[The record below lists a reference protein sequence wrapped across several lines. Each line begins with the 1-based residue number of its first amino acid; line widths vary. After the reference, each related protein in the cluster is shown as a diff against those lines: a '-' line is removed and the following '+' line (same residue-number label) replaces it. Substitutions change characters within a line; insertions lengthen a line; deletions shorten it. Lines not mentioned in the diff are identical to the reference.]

1 MFAKLLITTF
11 VIDRTSKLST
21 HAPKAFQ
28 VNCCLFKLGTQK
40 FQRNFCFKST
50 GASSLRGA
58 PDIRALIKKFPEI
71 ELKKE
76 RIVLEVKQC
85 QLFSVHL
92 KQLFCEVSYKK
103 YHQRLSQHR
112 AMTLC
117 NQPYISVQTSQELRM
132 LSRSLSVYQCLLVS
146 TSFYQCLLVSNSDF

>member
-28 VNCCLFKLGTQK
+28 VNCCLFKLGTWK
-40 FQRNFCFKST
+40 FQRNFFFKST
-50 GASSLRGA
+50 SASSLRGA

-76 RIVLEVKQC
+76 RIVLEVK
-85 QLFSVHL
+85 
-92 KQLFCEVSYKK
+92 
-103 YHQRLSQHR
+103 
-112 AMTLC
+112 
-117 NQPYISVQTSQELRM
+117 
-132 LSRSLSVYQCLLVS
+132 
-146 TSFYQCLLVSNSDF
+146 

>member
-28 VNCCLFKLGTQK
+28 VNCCLFKLGTWK
-40 FQRNFCFKST
+40 FQTNFCFKST

-103 YHQRLSQHR
+103 YHQRWRQHR
-112 AMTLC
+112 AKHYTVLKHC
-117 NQPYISVQTSQELRM
+117 FHCLHCLHCLHCSH
-132 LSRSLSVYQCLLVS
+132 CLL
-146 TSFYQCLLVSNSDF
+146 